1 MRGSRLPHSRSTA
14 INLPATDLGVESAPG
29 QGPQGA
35 AGVWAASQSKGG
47 TKVLGILGQGTLT
60 CWNPLRDALPFSQA
74 QAGSWTRGEQ
84 GRTDCTPSGFPR
96 SCRAAKGR
104 RPMFSML
111 FLPAKGAGGHLQT
124 ALPPAPHPALPV
136 SSPSANPK
144 QTHRRFTAFPK
155 PRCALYALRSAASLF
170 PLSSRTVLS
179 SLLLL
184 SFCLFSR
191 SASVADAAR
200 RLRPA
205 SCFLMFHCEELPL

>member
-111 FLPAKGAGGHLQT
+111 FLPAKGVGGHLQT

-144 QTHRRFTAFPK
+144 QTQAVYSVSKT
-155 PRCALYALRSAASLF
+155 ALRALRFAF
-170 PLSSRTVLS
+170 GCIPLS
-179 SLLLL
+179 SLLSDCPFFSSTSLFLSFFKIRERGGRGTPAAARFLL
-184 SFCLFSR
+184 SN
-191 SASVADAAR
+191 V
-200 RLRPA
+200 
-205 SCFLMFHCEELPL
+205 PL